1 MDVSH
6 CLIVWRNEFA
16 RFEWPQIKR
25 QSNVFSICLSP
36 PKWISDK
43 RLCKITLFL
52 KFSLVFGQKKSFF
65 CFSEI
70 EICLQ
75 PCGIYQ
81 KKALS
86 AELKAFFLEDYA
98 LNKSSKVMIF

>member
-1 MDVSH
+1 LWLFGFLYKKGKGVF
-6 CLIVWRNEFA
+6 R
-16 RFEWPQIKR
+16 KR
-25 QSNVFSICLSP
+25 IQSLSP

-86 AELKAFFLEDYA
+86 AELKAFFFGGLCLE
-98 LNKSSKVMIF
+98 